1 MRIIAGEY
9 RSRVL
14 KTLEGNNTRPTTD
27 KVRGAIFSKINHKII
42 NANVLD
48 LFGGSGAL
56 SFEACSRGASNV
68 VCNEKSLQAIK
79 IIKENQKNLDC
90 KNIEIIQGSFEDTC
104 KSLEGQSFD
113 IIFVDPP
120 YEANYYTSVFTLLN
134 EYKLVNKDGLI
145 ICESNP
151 SEVFKEEYST
161 YKLEKEK
168 KYGKCKVTYFR
179 NEE

>member
-1 MRIIAGEY
+1 MRIIAGQY
-9 RSRVL
+9 RSRIL
-14 KTLEGNNTRPTTD
+14 KMLDGNNTRPTTD
-27 KVRGAIFSKINHKII
+27 KVRGAIYSKINHKII

-56 SFEACSRGASNV
+56 SFEACSRGASRV
-68 VCNEKSLQAIK
+68 VCNEKSSQAIK
-79 IIKENQKNLDC
+79 IIKENSKLLEC
-90 KNIEIIQGSFEDTC
+90 KNIEVIQGSFEDTLRT
-104 KSLEGQSFD
+104 LEGQSFD

-120 YEANYYTSVFTLLN
+120 YESNFYTSVFNLL
-134 EYKLVNKDGLI
+134 KLYNLVSKQGLI

-151 SEVFKEEYST
+151 NEVFKEEYGT

-168 KYGKCKVTYFR
+168 KYGKCKVTYYR